1 MDRNAEEANE
11 YRRKYELSV
20 RENKHLQ
27 EEITGLI
34 RDKQVRLVFL
44 KYLLFKSFFEF
55 ITLSHLLFIETSA

>member
-44 KYLLFKSFFEF
+44 KYLLFKSFFKF